1 MISGKKV
8 LAVIPAREGSKGL
21 PGKNIRPFR
30 GKPLLLWSVE
40 HGISSR
46 FVDRV
51 IVSTDSEEYAVIVQ
65 NSGGCV
71 PCLRPKSLATDTAT
85 SVEVVLHAVAFLEAH
100 GDAYDI
106 LALLEPTSPLR
117 KPEDI
122 DGALE
127 LLLSKPDAESVV
139 SISPTEAHHPAYLM
153 KKMSTGFLQPYLPNF
168 KVIRR
173 QDIQPLHFLD
183 GTVYISWINALRT
196 RKSFYHERTLGYE
209 VPKYQSF
216 EIDDMDDFII
226 CEALHRAK
234 FPEKE

>member
-21 PGKNIRPFR
+21 PGKNIRLFR

-40 HGISSR
+40 HGMSSR

-65 NSGGCV
+65 NSGVDV
-71 PCLRPKSLATDTAT
+71 PYLRPKSLASDTAT
-85 SVEVVLHAVAFLEAH
+85 SVDVILHAVDFLEAH
-100 GDAYDI
+100 GEAYDI

-117 KPEDI
+117 NPKDI
-122 DGALE
+122 DEALE
-127 LLLSKPDAESVV
+127 LLLSRPEAESVV
-139 SISPTEAHHPAYLM
+139 SISLIEAHHPAYLM
-153 KKMSTGFLQPYLPNF
+153 EKMATGFLKSYLPNF

-183 GTVYISWINALRT
+183 GTVYISWIDALRA
-196 RKSFYHERTLGYE
+196 RKSFYHEKTLGYE

-234 FPEKE
+234 FPVKE